1 MYNVA
6 ESIKDNIEYCD
17 PVFLFINLNIHLYRT
32 LVKL

>member
-6 ESIKDNIEYCD
+6 ESIYDNIEYCD
-17 PVFLFINLNIHLYRT
+17 PVFLIINLNMHLSRM